1 MGLSLAFCFLIL
13 IFAICVVLYIKNK
26 TIRNDQK
33 KISEEVGS
41 DFEDD
46 LFSSEDENVMENLID
61 WVEK

>member
-26 TIRNDQK
+26 TNQNDQK
-33 KISEEVGS
+33 KIFEEVDS
-41 DFEDD
+41 DFKDD
-46 LFSSEDENVMENLID
+46 LLSDDEENAMGNLID